1 MDPAERKAR
10 PLLSGDMGRWEEAVD
25 DNPVNR
31 MELAQLTART
41 VVDAGRDKQAGIDL
55 VALADTVGLETL
67 AQLWREQPADSLPG
81 ALWALYLLR
90 TWCQQHGAQVARL
103 FGAGRALA
111 PVDEVVAGAP
121 EIAGPHEMAVL
132 ADAVLTGVYGGDL
145 AVALE
150 RAAAFFR
157 IVAAGRELLAVEG
170 EDGDADRARAARNR
184 SCADGLCK
192 AARAWHAGT
201 LQ

>member
-1 MDPAERKAR
+1 MDIPRPLR
-10 PLLSGDMGRWEEAVD
+10 PLLSGDMGRWEEATD
-25 DNPVNR
+25 DDPVNR
-31 MELAQLTART
+31 MELAQITART
-41 VVDAGRDKQAGIDL
+41 VVDAGRDNQAGTDL

-90 TWCQQHGAQVARL
+90 TWCRQQGDEVARL
-103 FGAGRALA
+103 FRAGRALA

-121 EIAGPHEMAVL
+121 EIAGPVEMAEL
-132 ADAVLTGVYGGDL
+132 ADAVLTGIYDGDL

-157 IVAAGRELLAVEG
+157 IVAAGRDLLATEG
-170 EDGDADRARAARNR
+170 EPGALDRQRAARNR
-184 SCADGLCK
+184 SCAVGLTK
-192 AARAWHAGT
+192 AAQAWHDGT